1 MSKRG
6 ERRHLFTDWR
16 ELAREYVIVVLGVLT
31 ALIAQEW
38 VQSIEWQDKV
48 SAAVSDMDQELSN
61 GDGPQ
66 ALVRLAMYQCL
77 ADRLQ
82 ALRETINAGD
92 RAAVRQQIAQISLP
106 LRTYNSFAREAASSS
121 DIAAHM
127 PRHTMYE
134 YRVVYSLMPELDD
147 IHRKE
152 LEDLAELR
160 SIPASGVSLGQEEK
174 RAALAAVE
182 NLMLDNDRM
191 KRGSAFTLRH
201 MRDLGIGVSRAQLK
215 LNLADV
221 PVYRGCLTPDVR
233 PMIQLSP
240 PTYPGSATPNRP

>member
-1 MSKRG
+1 MSKAR
-6 ERRHLFTDWR
+6 ERWHVFTDWR

-38 VQSIEWQDKV
+38 VQSIEWRDKV

-82 ALRETINAGD
+82 ALRETINSGD

-152 LEDLAELR
+152 LEDLAQLR
-160 SIPASGVSLGQEEK
+160 SLPASGGSLSQQEK
-174 RAALAAVE
+174 HVALTAVE
-182 NLMLDNDRM
+182 NLMLDNDRI
-191 KRGSAFTLRH
+191 KRASAFTLRH
-201 MRDLGIGVSRAQLK
+201 MRDLGIGVNRPQLRR
-215 LNLADV
+215 NFADV
-221 PVYRGCLTPDVR
+221 PVYGNCLTSDIAS
-233 PMIQLSP
+233 MIDLSP
-240 PTYPGSATPNRP
+240 PTNGR

>member
-1 MSKRG
+1 VRKRG
-6 ERRHLFTDWR
+6 EQRHLFTDWR

-38 VQSIEWQDKV
+38 VQSIEWRDKV

-66 ALVRLAMYQCL
+66 ALVRLAMHQCL

-82 ALRETINAGD
+82 ALRETVNSGN
-92 RAAVRQQIAQISLP
+92 RETVKQQIARISLP

-147 IHRKE
+147 VHRKE

-160 SIPASGVSLGQEEK
+160 SLPASGGPLSQQEK
-174 RAALAAVE
+174 HVALAAVE

-191 KRGSAFTLRH
+191 KRASAFTLRH
-201 MRDLGIGVSRAQLK
+201 MRDLEIGVNRPQLQR
-215 LNLADV
+215 NLADV
-221 PVYRGCLTPDVR
+221 PVYGNCLTSHIGQMVD
-233 PMIQLSP
+233 LSP
-240 PTYPGSATPNRP
+240 PPNAR